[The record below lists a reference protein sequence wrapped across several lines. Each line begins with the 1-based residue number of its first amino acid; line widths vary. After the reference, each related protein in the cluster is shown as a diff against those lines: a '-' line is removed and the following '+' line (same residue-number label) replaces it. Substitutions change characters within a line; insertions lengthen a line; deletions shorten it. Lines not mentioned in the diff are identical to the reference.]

1 MRRKLKIKTG
11 DIVKVIAGN
20 QKGTQGKV
28 LRVFSD
34 KNRAIVEG
42 VNVVKKHNKPNANNP
57 KGGITEKEAPINL
70 SNISLVTKDGEIT
83 RVGYRTE
90 KDGKKVRFSRKSNE
104 II

>member
-1 MRRKLKIKTG
+1 MRIKVG
-11 DIVKVIAGN
+11 DSVKVLAGDH
-20 QKGTQGKV
+20 KGSTGKV
-28 LRVFSD
+28 VKVFRA
-34 KNRAIVEG
+34 KNTALVEG
-42 VNVVKKHNKPNANNP
+42 VNLVKKHNKPNANNH
-57 KGGITEKEAPINL
+57 KGGITEKEAQINL

>member
-20 QKGTQGKV
+20 QKGNQGKV
-28 LRVFSD
+28 LRVFAD

>member
-28 LRVFSD
+28 LRVFAD

-57 KGGITEKEAPINL
+57 KGEL
-70 SNISLVTKDGEIT
+70 Q
-83 RVGYRTE
+83 
-90 KDGKKVRFSRKSNE
+90 KKSYLLIFL
-104 II
+104 IFL

>member
-1 MRRKLKIKTG
+1 MRIKVG
-11 DIVKVIAGN
+11 DNVKVLAGDH
-20 QKGTQGKV
+20 KGSTGKV
-28 LRVFSD
+28 VKVFRN
-34 KNRAIVEG
+34 KNTALVEG
-42 VNVVKKHNKPNANNP
+42 VNLVKKHNKPNANNP

-83 RVGYRTE
+83 RIGYRTE